1 MSTRNITLSGTA
13 GALQGA
19 LTTTAAGGAPSP
31 VLLLCHPHPQYG
43 GSMHDA
49 VLESV
54 ETALAPQIRA
64 SLRFNFRGVG
74 DSDGAFD
81 GGAGEVDDV
90 VAAAQWLGSEF
101 PSSPLWI
108 AGYSF
113 GSAMAW
119 RARSRLVVERITLI
133 APPMGAMR
141 FDEAPTQQC
150 TISAIYGDADEYV
163 DANALAAWAATQPG
177 ATLHVIPG
185 CDHFFGGHHQELK
198 RLLSVLG

>member
-1 MSTRNITLSGTA
+1 MSTRNIAISGPA
-13 GALQGA
+13 GALEA
-19 LTTTAAGGAPSP
+19 TLTMLESSPQAP

-54 ETALAPQIRA
+54 ESALAPRARA

-74 DSDGAFD
+74 GSDGTFD

-90 VAAAQWLGSEF
+90 IAAAQWLGSEF

-119 RARSRLVVERITLI
+119 RARSQLDLERIILI

-141 FDEAPTQQC
+141 FDEAPTGASA
-150 TISAIYGDADEYV
+150 ISAIYGDADEYV

-177 ATLHVIPG
+177 ATIHIIPG
-185 CDHFFGGHHQELK
+185 CDHFFGGQHQALQ
-198 RLLSVLG
+198 RLLSALF